1 MLHCV
6 TLMDE
11 WMEILWD
18 KPISCDRF
26 LTAKVE
32 RVLMGSFL
40 SCSVFF
46 SYFGRTEWDDRT
58 FTYTVNTFPETN
70 SKSPEK
76 NRCLED
82 NPFLLGPWNAYF
94 QGLCLLVLGRIDFNH
109 ILPRKPAKHW
119 VMEVCWTCHFLQ
131 AARYLPKAL
140 LRLRQYL
147 PQAFGFLFCGL

>member
-40 SCSVFF
+40 SCSVF
-46 SYFGRTEWDDRT
+46 SATLAGQNG
-58 FTYTVNTFPETN
+58 TVEP
-70 SKSPEK
+70 S
-76 NRCLED
+76 
-82 NPFLLGPWNAYF
+82 
-94 QGLCLLVLGRIDFNH
+94 H
-109 ILPRKPAKHW
+109 IL
-119 VMEVCWTCHFLQ
+119 
-131 AARYLPKAL
+131 
-140 LRLRQYL
+140 
-147 PQAFGFLFCGL
+147 